1 VAADRAACR
10 WWVAIL
16 VGLLVVGGSAR
27 AAASV
32 PWTPSVS
39 ARHAIE
45 LLADEGGLALPL
57 TQWPLPRAAVA
68 HALDALP
75 AELPPSLD
83 AARARVSA
91 ELRAAEEPAGTV
103 GVRNRAEALS
113 GFGDEATPGSWVG
126 ARSGS
131 LDTHGV
137 ALQIGARVDEGTF
150 PARAEVKFRLD
161 ETAIVA
167 EAFGAQLQA
176 WAHRSW
182 WGPGWQSSVIL
193 GNNSPPFYGIGVQR
207 ASAAPSDSRLLSWL
221 GPWSYEF
228 FVAKNDDLMN
238 SSLVGMRITMRPLSL
253 LEVAVSRTAQWGGHG
268 RPQTLDSFVNMLL
281 SRGVNANGAAAQ
293 ANDPAN
299 EEAGFDLRL
308 RCPAGVRC
316 SGYAQLIGENATRGH
331 PSDFLGLYGVEWWS
345 ANGRYRVFGEFL
357 ESICGAPFEH
367 KPEHGCAYR
376 NWAYPQGYANA
387 GRWIGA
393 AAGADSRVATLGWLD
408 DERGTLL
415 RLHFG
420 NIGSR
425 VGVFSIVDD
434 PAHSG
439 RMRAVSV
446 RQSWTWGRATIGAE
460 IDGMVVDAPLGRQQD
475 VRVGVTIRTPFP

>member
-1 VAADRAACR
+1 
-10 WWVAIL
+10 
-16 VGLLVVGGSAR
+16 
-27 AAASV
+27 
-32 PWTPSVS
+32 
-39 ARHAIE
+39 
-45 LLADEGGLALPL
+45 
-57 TQWPLPRAAVA
+57 
-68 HALDALP
+68 
-75 AELPPSLD
+75 
-83 AARARVSA
+83 
-91 ELRAAEEPAGTV
+91 
-103 GVRNRAEALS
+103 
-113 GFGDEATPGSWVG
+113 
-126 ARSGS
+126 
-131 LDTHGV
+131 
-137 ALQIGARVDEGTF
+137 
-150 PARAEVKFRLD
+150 
-161 ETAIVA
+161 
-167 EAFGAQLQA
+167 LQA

-193 GNNSPPFYGIGVQR
+193 GNNSPPFYGVGVQR
-207 ASAAPSDSRLLSWL
+207 ASAARSESRWLSWL
-221 GPWSYEF
+221 GPWSYEI

-238 SSLVGMRITMRPLSL
+238 SSLIGMRITMRPLSL

-268 RPQTLDSFVNMLL
+268 RPQTLDSFINMLL

-299 EEAGFDLRL
+299 EEAGFDLRM

-331 PSDFLGLYGVEWWS
+331 PSDFLGLYGIEWWS
-345 ANGRYRVFGEFL
+345 ADGRHRVFGEFL

-393 AAGADSRVATLGWLD
+393 AAGADSRVATIGWLD

-446 RQSWTWGRATIGAE
+446 RQSWSWGRATVGAE
-460 IDGMVVDAPLGRQQD
+460 LDAMVVDAPLGRLQD
-475 VRVGVTIRTPFP
+475 VRVGVTLRTPFP